1 LSKPGALVKSAWNTR
16 GWTVQEFLAPKVIL
30 FYQEDWTLYL
40 DDRTPNHKDSVRI
53 MQELEEATGIDRRAI
68 IAFRPG
74 MRNAREKLQWA
85 STRTT
90 TLPEDIAYSLS
101 GIFDVRLRVDYGEK
115 KQNALGRLLQEI
127 VARSGDITA
136 LDWVGKSSE
145 FNSFLPADIISYE
158 APPCKLPSLSKDE
171 VQSLVSSLRGVVA
184 LQSALKLYQTLD
196 HLSAPR
202 FAYRRLYLPCIVF
215 PVTEVM
221 REQGRD
227 QDTYAYDLKSD
238 GLHDLQI
245 IMKDKLIP
253 FSPARPP
260 PAWQTIFLV
269 RPWSRH
275 LLELHDPAE
284 DSPAAQNEPLYS
296 DSHSLALHLI
306 VRLGQPFGAFLLARQ
321 RDGTFKRIASDHD
334 IIAQVK
340 DTTSV
345 DSMMDIRILEI
356 L

>member
-1 LSKPGALVKSAWNTR
+1 V
-16 GWTVQEFLAPKVIL
+16 
-30 FYQEDWTLYL
+30 
-40 DDRTPNHKDSVRI
+40 
-53 MQELEEATGIDRRAI
+53 
-68 IAFRPG
+68 
-74 MRNAREKLQWA
+74 KLQWA
-85 STRTT
+85 ARRFTT
-90 TLPEDIAYSLS
+90 VQEDIAYSLS
-101 GIFDVRLRVDYGEK
+101 GIFGVRLSVDYGEK

-184 LQSALKLYQTLD
+184 LQSVLKLYQTLD

-260 PAWQTIFLV
+260 PVWQKILLV
-269 RPWSRH
+269 RPWSRD
-275 LLELHDPAE
+275 LLELHDPADDTQNVE
-284 DSPAAQNEPLYS
+284 DWSVPETPSHDSPATQNDSVYS
-296 DSHSLALHLI
+296 DSHSRALRLI
-306 VRLGQPFGAFLLARQ
+306 VRLGQSFGAFLLARQ
-321 RDGTFKRIASDHD
+321 RNGEFKRIASDHD
-334 IIAQVK
+334 TIARVK
-340 DTTSV
+340 DMASI
-345 DSMMDIRILEI
+345 SYLMDIRTLKV